1 MKISFCKYNL
11 NMKWELS
18 ETKSRRNAEV
28 YICMASHKESLVE
41 QDKEMSVFHLWQTR
55 WAEQSLGARNLC
67 VCEFSGHFL

>member
-1 MKISFCKYNL
+1 MAFFILLVLHSWLPLRKGKLIMKISFCKYNL

-41 QDKEMSVFHLWQTR
+41 QDKEMSVFHL
-55 WAEQSLGARNLC
+55 
-67 VCEFSGHFL
+67 